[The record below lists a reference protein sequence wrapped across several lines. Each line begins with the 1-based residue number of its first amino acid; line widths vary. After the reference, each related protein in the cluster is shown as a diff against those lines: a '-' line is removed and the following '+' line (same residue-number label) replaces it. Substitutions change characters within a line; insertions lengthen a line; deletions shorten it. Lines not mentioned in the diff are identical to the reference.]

1 MIEDRMHHIDSFFQ
15 GSLSPDD
22 ARSFEE
28 KILSDPAFAAD
39 LAFYISAKQAAREL
53 IGEEKKNRF
62 RELLGATNGHREP
75 KKMGKVTKM
84 WYVVGASMAAAI
96 STAVIVGV
104 FLLNTPSV
112 QEVAQNYV
120 TRNYHELSV
129 KMGREDE
136 VQQAVELY
144 NNAQYAQ
151 ALVHFENVLKIDTS
165 FNLLNNA
172 ALSALNAHDYD
183 KALKYFRTMEQYK
196 SQLSNPA
203 VFMQA
208 VTYMERNQPGDKE
221 QAKLLLEKVR
231 NSNLDG
237 KEKADEWIKL
247 FDK

>member
-1 MIEDRMHHIDSFFQ
+1 MIEDRMHQIDNFFQ
-15 GSLSPDD
+15 GLLSPDD
-22 ARSFEE
+22 VKSFEE
-28 KILSDPAFAAD
+28 KIQSDPAFAAD

-53 IGEEKKNRF
+53 IVEEKKNRF
-62 RELLGATNGHREP
+62 RELLGATNGHHEQI
-75 KKMGKVTKM
+75 KTGKVRKM
-84 WYVVGASMAAAI
+84 WYAVGASMAAAI

-104 FLLNTPSV
+104 FFLNSPSL
-112 QEVAQNYV
+112 QEVANRYV
-120 TRNYHELSV
+120 NKNYHELPI
-129 KMGREDE
+129 KMGPEDE
-136 VQQAVELY
+136 MQSAVDLY
-144 NNAQYAQ
+144 NNEQYAQ
-151 ALVHFENVLKIDTS
+151 ALVHFENVLKVDTS
-165 FNLLNNA
+165 FTLLKYA

-183 KALKYFRTMEQYK
+183 KALKYFRAMEQYP

-247 FDK
+247 FHK